1 MKLYDEVIKQIEEQ
15 LKERPVKQLNILDLK
30 RQWPEADNGN
40 VILRSEMAYELGGK
54 DKAALS
60 TLLMTT
66 NKALANED
74 QILLYGPDLNEIN
87 QDSAY
92 ARITIVRVKD
102 KSLGEGNRLYNEIR
116 KIEYVKYQ
124 INPEGYMTRISA
136 SNKSEPVRV
145 GKEALKEG
153 LNFAAVGEIMLRAYH
168 QNPNIE
174 AVKLIFIT
182 ESDFAYEQLEKVIL
196 KGEQITLSIDHILK
210 NLVMDCNTC
219 HIKKIC
225 DEVEGMKALHF
236 GSIHEA

>member
-1 MKLYDEVIKQIEEQ
+1 MKLYDELIRQIDELLREQ
-15 LKERPVKQLNILDLK
+15 PVKQLRLLDVK

-40 VILRSEMAYELGGK
+40 VILRSEMAYELGGNN
-54 DKAALS
+54 KAALS
-60 TLLMTT
+60 TLLITT
-66 NKALANED
+66 DKALANED

-92 ARITIVRVKD
+92 ARITIVRVKEN
-102 KSLGEGNRLYNEIR
+102 SLGEGNRLYNEIR

-124 INPEGYMTRISA
+124 INPVGYMTRISS

-153 LNFAAVGEIMLRAYH
+153 LNFTAVGEIMLRAYH
-168 QNPNIE
+168 QNSNIE
-174 AVKLIFIT
+174 AVKIIFIT
-182 ESDFAYEQLEKVIL
+182 ESNFAYEQLEKVIL

-210 NLVMDCNTC
+210 NLVMDCKTC

-225 DEVEGMKALHF
+225 DEVEGMKELHF
-236 GSIHEA
+236 GIQNE